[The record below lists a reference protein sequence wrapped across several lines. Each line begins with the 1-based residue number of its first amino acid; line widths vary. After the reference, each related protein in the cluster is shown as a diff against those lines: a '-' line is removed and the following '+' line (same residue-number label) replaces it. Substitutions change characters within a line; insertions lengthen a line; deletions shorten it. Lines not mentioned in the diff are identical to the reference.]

1 VVLEMEARAENTLDS
16 LGSEV
21 AGAGGGSEVV
31 YCLMKYI
38 DL

>member
-1 VVLEMEARAENTLDS
+1 MVLEMEAGGESTLDS

>member
-1 VVLEMEARAENTLDS
+1 MVLEMEAGAENTLDS
-16 LGSEV
+16 LGTEV
-21 AGAGGGSEVV
+21 AGAGGCSEVV

>member
-1 VVLEMEARAENTLDS
+1 MVLEMEVGAENTLDS

-21 AGAGGGSEVV
+21 AGAGGGSEVF